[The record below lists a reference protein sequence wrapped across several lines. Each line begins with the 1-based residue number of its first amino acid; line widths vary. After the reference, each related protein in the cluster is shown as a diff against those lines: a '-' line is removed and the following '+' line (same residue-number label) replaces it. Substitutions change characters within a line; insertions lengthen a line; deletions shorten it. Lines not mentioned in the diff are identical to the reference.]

1 MKSTYQFCFGA
12 ILLSMSQAVK
22 FQGESLI
29 SPSASHPTCEAAG
42 QRVTDMAKTHCD
54 YFRAVDAAGRDIC
67 KEDCKTGDPEGYG
80 SCESRCDARFE
91 LLEDDTDKIEQCFGF
106 AE

>member
-1 MKSTYQFCFGA
+1 MKSTYQFYFGA
-12 ILLSMSQAVK
+12 ILLSMSQAVR
-22 FQGESLI
+22 FQGESLL
-29 SPSASHPTCEAAG
+29 STSDSHPTCEAAG

-54 YFRAVDAAGRDIC
+54 YFRAVDEVGRDIC

-91 LLEDDTDKIEQCFGF
+91 RSEDDTDKITQCEGF